1 MLRGDGVVRA
11 LLAAVATLEDLVQ
24 VGPDSQMALSALEE
38 IGFELSEM
46 DSEETRWF
54 FEVLERVAAAERDRA
69 AWIRDVPSALGVER
83 L

>member
-1 MLRGDGVVRA
+1 VVRA
-11 LLAAVATLEDLVQ
+11 LLAAVATLEDLVK

-46 DSEETRWF
+46 NSAEARRF
-54 FEVLERVAAAERDRA
+54 FEALERVAAAEPDRA
-69 AWIRDVPSALGVER
+69 AWIRDVPSALGIER

>member
-1 MLRGDGVVRA
+1 M
-11 LLAAVATLEDLVQ
+11 ATLEDLVQ